1 MWDIWIWYMNSFEKP
16 LWGKLIVGVNDF
28 RVRSYSS
35 INFKLLSIGLS
46 ASYIYKKMACTKISV

>member
-1 MWDIWIWYMNSFEKP
+1 MNSFEKP